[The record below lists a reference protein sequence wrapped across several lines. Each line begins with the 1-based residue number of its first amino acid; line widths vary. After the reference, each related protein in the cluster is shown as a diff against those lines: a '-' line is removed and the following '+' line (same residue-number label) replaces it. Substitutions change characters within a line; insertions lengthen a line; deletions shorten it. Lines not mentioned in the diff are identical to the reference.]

1 MLKLLVMDAQGTT
14 IDALYFGDSQ
24 NFLEKIAGKYGK
36 LQADSLL
43 RGRGTGIYM
52 SITYYPGINE
62 YMGHLTP
69 QIVITHVQ

>member
-1 MLKLLVMDAQGTT
+1 M
-14 IDALYFGDSQ
+14 
-24 NFLEKIAGKYGK
+24 EKIAEKYGK
-36 LQADSLL
+36 LQAESLL
-43 RGRGTGIYM
+43 RGRGSGIYL